1 VLRAAAQ
8 SPAKQQRSRRPVEDP
23 TMTVKDK
30 SSPPISSFELQ
41 RQASIERNLAI
52 AAGMR
57 ATTKWLR
64 RLVRRSRQMAR
75 DWAAER
81 RQRSAIRELE
91 RLDDRALK
99 DIGVRRCEIEFAV
112 RNGLPARMGRKAR
125 QRAWSSAFPQQR
137 AA

>member
-1 VLRAAAQ
+1 
-8 SPAKQQRSRRPVEDP
+8 
-23 TMTVKDK
+23 MTVKDN

-41 RQASIERNLAI
+41 RRAAIERDLVI

-64 RLVRRSRQMAR
+64 KLVLRGRKMAR

-81 RQRSAIRELE
+81 RRRSAIRELE

-112 RNGLPARMGRKAR
+112 RNGLPARVSRKAR
-125 QRAWSSAFPQQR
+125 ERAWSAPVQQR

>member
-1 VLRAAAQ
+1 
-8 SPAKQQRSRRPVEDP
+8 
-23 TMTVKDK
+23 MTVKDN

-41 RQASIERNLAI
+41 RRAAIERDLVI

-64 RLVRRSRQMAR
+64 KLVLRSRQMAR
-75 DWAAER
+75 DLAAER
-81 RQRSAIRELE
+81 RQRSATRALE
-91 RLDDRALK
+91 QLDDRMLK

-112 RNGLPARMGRKAR
+112 RNGLPARVSRKPR
-125 QRAWSSAFPQQR
+125 QRAWSSAPPQQR

>member
-1 VLRAAAQ
+1 
-8 SPAKQQRSRRPVEDP
+8 
-23 TMTVKDK
+23 MTVKDK
-30 SSPPISSFELQ
+30 SSPPISSFELE
-41 RQASIERNLAI
+41 RQASIERDRAI
-52 AAGMR
+52 AACARAATR

-75 DWAAER
+75 DWAAKR
-81 RQRSAIRELE
+81 RQRRAIRELE

-112 RNGLPARMGRKAR
+112 RNGLPARVSRKAR
-125 QRAWSSAFPQQR
+125 QRAWSAPPQQC

>member
-1 VLRAAAQ
+1 
-8 SPAKQQRSRRPVEDP
+8 
-23 TMTVKDK
+23 MTVKDK

-64 RLVRRSRQMAR
+64 KLVLRGRKMAR

-81 RQRSAIRELE
+81 RRRSAIRELE

-112 RNGLPARMGRKAR
+112 RNGLPARVSRKAR
-125 QRAWSSAFPQQR
+125 ERAWSAPVQQR

>member
-1 VLRAAAQ
+1 
-8 SPAKQQRSRRPVEDP
+8 
-23 TMTVKDK
+23 MTVKDN

-41 RQASIERNLAI
+41 RRAAIERDLVI

-64 RLVRRSRQMAR
+64 KLVLRSRQMAR

-81 RQRSAIRELE
+81 RQRKAIRALE
-91 RLDDRALK
+91 QLDDRMLK

-112 RNGLPARMGRKAR
+112 RNGLPARVSRKPR
-125 QRAWSSAFPQQR
+125 QRAWSSAPPQQR

>member
-1 VLRAAAQ
+1 
-8 SPAKQQRSRRPVEDP
+8 
-23 TMTVKDK
+23 MTVNDK

>member
-1 VLRAAAQ
+1 
-8 SPAKQQRSRRPVEDP
+8 
-23 TMTVKDK
+23 MTVKDK

-41 RQASIERNLAI
+41 RQASIERDLATACTR
-52 AAGMR
+52 AAMR

-64 RLVRRSRQMAR
+64 RLVLRGRRAAR

-81 RQRSAIRELE
+81 RHRSAIRELE
-91 RLDDRALK
+91 RLDDRTLK

-112 RNGLPARMGRKAR
+112 RNGLPTRVSRKPR
-125 QRAWSSAFPQQR
+125 QRAWSSAPPQRR

>member
-1 VLRAAAQ
+1 
-8 SPAKQQRSRRPVEDP
+8 
-23 TMTVKDK
+23 MTEKDK
-30 SSPPISSFELQ
+30 SSPPISTFELQ

-57 ATTKWLR
+57 AATKWLR
-64 RLVRRSRQMAR
+64 RLVLRGRQMAR
-75 DWAAER
+75 DWAAKR
-81 RQRSAIRELE
+81 RQRRAIRELE

-112 RNGLPARMGRKAR
+112 RNGLPARVSRKAR
-125 QRAWSSAFPQQR
+125 QRAWSAPPQQR

>member
-1 VLRAAAQ
+1 
-8 SPAKQQRSRRPVEDP
+8 
-23 TMTVKDK
+23 MTEKDK
-30 SSPPISSFELQ
+30 STPRISSFELQ
-41 RQASIERNLAI
+41 RQAAIERDLAI
-52 AAGMR
+52 AACARAAMR

-81 RQRSAIRELE
+81 RQRRAIRELE

-112 RNGLPARMGRKAR
+112 RNGLPARVSRKAR
-125 QRAWSSAFPQQR
+125 QRAWNGAPPQQR

>member
-1 VLRAAAQ
+1 
-8 SPAKQQRSRRPVEDP
+8 
-23 TMTVKDK
+23 MTVKDK

-41 RQASIERNLAI
+41 RQASIERSLVI
-52 AAGMR
+52 AACTRAAVR

-64 RLVRRSRQMAR
+64 MLVLRGKKKAR
-75 DWAAER
+75 DLAAER
-81 RQRSAIRELE
+81 RRRSAIRELA

-125 QRAWSSAFPQQR
+125 QRAWSAPPQQR

>member
-1 VLRAAAQ
+1 
-8 SPAKQQRSRRPVEDP
+8 
-23 TMTVKDK
+23 MTVKDK
-30 SSPPISSFELQ
+30 SSPPISSFELE
-41 RQASIERNLAI
+41 RQASIERDRVI
-52 AAGMR
+52 AAWARAAMR

-81 RQRSAIRELE
+81 RQRRAIRELE

-112 RNGLPARMGRKAR
+112 RNGLPARVSRKAR
-125 QRAWSSAFPQQR
+125 QRAWSAPPQRR

>member
-1 VLRAAAQ
+1 
-8 SPAKQQRSRRPVEDP
+8 
-23 TMTVKDK
+23 MTVKDK
-30 SSPPISSFELQ
+30 SSPPISSFEPQ
-41 RQASIERNLAI
+41 RQASIERDRVI
-52 AAGMR
+52 AAGTRAAMR
-57 ATTKWLR
+57 ATAKWLR
-64 RLVRRSRQMAR
+64 MLVLRGRQMAR
-75 DWAAER
+75 DLAAER

-125 QRAWSSAFPQQR
+125 QRAWSSAAPQQR